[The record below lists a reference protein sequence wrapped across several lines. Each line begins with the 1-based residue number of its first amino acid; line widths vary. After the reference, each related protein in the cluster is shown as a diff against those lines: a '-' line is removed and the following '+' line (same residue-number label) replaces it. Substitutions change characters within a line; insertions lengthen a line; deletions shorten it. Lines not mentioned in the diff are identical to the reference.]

1 MAVAT
6 DNNQKQLLEKLNVGL
21 GKLKSVLALYDPDK
35 YPAQILLRNE
45 DKWIKTVENALSE
58 FMISSNLIEEKLPQ
72 TGNDGENVE
81 EWRKQIKIVE
91 NMANAFLLK
100 YQTKVMTLFDTAAPL
115 PPGAAIDQRLNVHAQ
130 APSAA
135 VRNAAV
141 NADIDYEKIREEMK
155 GLSIE
160 IHKIDDWS
168 SAESHEV
175 EVAMSKIASWKNQMK
190 SIQNILYSLK
200 KNVRCYE
207 AVVNLK
213 SELQL
218 IIENVE
224 FEDKSRC
231 LFSLNESKT
240 DQVKFP
246 TFRGSED
253 KITLSLRK
261 KLETVLKETESEE
274 KFNARSSGI
283 C

>member
-1 MAVAT
+1 M
-6 DNNQKQLLEKLNVGL
+6 DCCYDLDENRLRE
-21 GKLKSVLALYDPDK
+21 SV
-35 YPAQILLRNE
+35 
-45 DKWIKTVENALSE
+45 
-58 FMISSNLIEEKLPQ
+58 
-72 TGNDGENVE
+72 
-81 EWRKQIKIVE
+81 
-91 NMANAFLLK
+91 
-100 YQTKVMTLFDTAAPL
+100 
-115 PPGAAIDQRLNVHAQ
+115 
-130 APSAA
+130 
-135 VRNAAV
+135 
-141 NADIDYEKIREEMK
+141 
-155 GLSIE
+155 
-160 IHKIDDWS
+160 
-168 SAESHEV
+168 
-175 EVAMSKIASWKNQMK
+175 
-190 SIQNILYSLK
+190 
-200 KNVRCYE
+200 E